1 MKQNLKIIKYT
12 TLGVYEIVSP
22 QPSAFRT
29 ILLLDKTKYLN
40 ISRMSR
46 STIVYLINLL

>member
-1 MKQNLKIIKYT
+1 MKLI
-12 TLGVYEIVSP
+12 SP

-29 ILLLDKTKYLN
+29 ILLLDKRKYLN

-46 STIVYLINLL
+46 STIV